1 MLAANEAND
10 EEAVSIG
17 ETLDADEAEPAG
29 TFAAGTLIGNAFR
42 IVAPLGTGSMGAVYL
57 AHDETLDRRVAIKF
71 ARSRL
76 LDAGLRK
83 RFLEEARAMARVSHP
98 NVLQVYAFGEHE
110 GIPYFAMEFAAR
122 GTLTEWMARSSE
134 VPLDVALRLLD
145 ELCRGVSAIH
155 AADIIHR
162 DIKPDNVLLDDE
174 LRPRVADLGLAIL
187 DRQEQS
193 GVCELVGTP
202 AYMAPE
208 IAFSRDVI
216 PGLRSRADVY
226 SLGCV
231 AYQLL
236 TGQPPFDGLGNV
248 GMLLQHALNPV
259 VPPSRLRAD
268 LPHEIDVAILR
279 ALTKDPFARTATPE
293 ELRLDL
299 AAAANAARGSFSTGA
314 PLSGRDQFEANE
326 PVSRVVAREVLP
338 CADGERAG
346 GGDGARV
353 TQLCIVAH

>member
-1 MLAANEAND
+1 MLAANDLFASVD
-10 EEAVSIG
+10 D
-17 ETLDADEAEPAG
+17 TLDPDEAEPNTAS
-29 TFAAGTLIGNAFR
+29 FAPGTLIGNAFR
-42 IVAPLGTGSMGAVYL
+42 IVAPLGTGSMGAVFL

-110 GIPYFAMEFAAR
+110 GIPYFAMEFAAG
-122 GTLTEWMARSSE
+122 GTLTEWMAQSSE
-134 VPLDVALRLLD
+134 PPALDVALRILD

-187 DRQEQS
+187 DRQEQT

-208 IAFSRDVI
+208 IAFSCDVA

-231 AYQLL
+231 AYQLV

-268 LPHEIDVAILR
+268 LPREIEVAILR
-279 ALTKDPFARTATPE
+279 ALTKDPFRRTATPE
-293 ELRLDL
+293 ELRVEL
-299 AAAANAARGSFSTGA
+299 AAAANAAGA
-314 PLSGRDQFEANE
+314 SATTALSARDHFEPTE
-326 PVSRVVAREVLP
+326 PVSRVVAREPLP

-346 GGDGARV
+346 GGDGTRV
-353 TQLCIVAH
+353 TQLCAAAH